1 MPTQQHDNSVET
13 GTDSTMQFRAPT
25 LDEAIALAEQS
36 LGSRVRVVAAN
47 RIRRGGI
54 GGFFA
59 ADLGVEVTVAVDD
72 ETIEQALERLVAET
86 AADER
91 DQWHGRAAM
100 PPVEPAELVDH
111 LPTLATDTTSE
122 YALDEPVAAPRADG
136 PTMVRVEQIIEELQA
151 LTAKPLFG
159 EDDVRPTPG
168 RLRREAEE
176 RAAAQAAASAGAVD
190 VEPSDDLVAEPCD
203 EPAAEPV
210 VPVEVVRQAVP
221 GLRRMPASGRST
233 AAFPPSPGEI
243 AKMAS
248 AAAAAKSQSFRLDL
262 RTPTTLVAEAVPVEA
277 VPVESVPAEAVLVES
292 RPVAAEV
299 IIDAVPAPRAASSS
313 APSRRQVDLAVAAA
327 DQLIESLKS
336 DDTVKRLSVRVV
348 LRTGDQR
355 EVEAHAEWEG

>member
-111 LPTLATDTTSE
+111 LPTFATDTTSE

-190 VEPSDDLVAEPCD
+190 VEPSDDVVAEPCD
-203 EPAAEPV
+203 EPAAEPAMH
-210 VPVEVVRQAVP
+210 VEVVRQAVP

-277 VPVESVPAEAVLVES
+277 VLVEAGPVES